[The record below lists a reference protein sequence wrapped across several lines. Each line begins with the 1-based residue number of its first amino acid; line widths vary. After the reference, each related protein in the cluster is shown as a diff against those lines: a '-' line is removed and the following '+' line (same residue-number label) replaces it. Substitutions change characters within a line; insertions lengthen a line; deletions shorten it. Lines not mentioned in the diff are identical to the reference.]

1 MRGGKRRAKKE
12 RAPFLRGLPVIRGSW
27 PRPYS
32 SSNPSALASLRVL
45 PEGKLVSSYFFLVF
59 FAGFFFA
66 GMAFLRIGLDFL
78 ARFVAVL
85 LTGIGPP
92 LGWDAAGK
100 APFLMGRSHFSR
112 RSPAIIET
120 CYLKRKG
127 YGAEF
132 RKKF

>member
-1 MRGGKRRAKKE
+1 
-12 RAPFLRGLPVIRGSW
+12 LS
-27 PRPYS
+27 
-32 SSNPSALASLRVL
+32 
-45 PEGKLVSSYFFLVF
+45 EGKLVSGYFFLVF
-59 FAGFFFA
+59 LAGFFFA

-78 ARFVAVL
+78 ARFVAFR

-120 CYLKRKG
+120 CYLKRKRQEQNLERNFKAG
-127 YGAEF
+127 RTLPRPSVSSF
-132 RKKF
+132 

>member
-1 MRGGKRRAKKE
+1 
-12 RAPFLRGLPVIRGSW
+12 
-27 PRPYS
+27 
-32 SSNPSALASLRVL
+32 L
-45 PEGKLVSSYFFLVF
+45 PEGKLVSGYFFFVVF

-66 GMAFLRIGLDFL
+66 GMAFLRIGLDFV
-78 ARFVAVL
+78 ARFVAFR

-120 CYLKRKG
+120 CYLKRKRF
-127 YGAEF
+127 GAKF